1 MKQLE
6 DVLRDIGEAIKV
18 VRLCKCDSAASL
30 LEMAQLELRMKTHNI
45 TEAELS
51 IFCRELERQFHDDG
65 QPTSDESEIQGQGAQ
80 VIELRPKQPRAARV
94 KAR

>member
-1 MKQLE
+1 MERLE
-6 DVLRDIGEAIKV
+6 DVLRDIGEAIKI

-30 LEMAQLELRMKTHNI
+30 LEMAQLELRMKTNNL

-51 IFCRELERQFHDDG
+51 IFCRELERQFQDEG
-65 QPTSDESEIQGQGAQ
+65 QPTRDESELQGQGAQ
-80 VIELRPKQPRAARV
+80 VIELRSKQPRAAGV